1 MADLFGIGQVLG
13 AAVGGALNIGNTAV
27 AAKFAK
33 EGAEEERKFQEEMWN
48 KSNEY
53 NSPAAQMARMK
64 QAGLN
69 ANLMYGSIS
78 PGNTQ
83 PMKVEDPSGKKAIA
97 NAIAKMDYMQ
107 MGIAVA
113 RAREELKAL
122 KLANQYQE
130 TKNYKAVID
139 SDHAF
144 TKYRLDAARLAGF
157 EAWANE
163 HGYHVNEAG
172 TSYTRPDGTSVPFA
186 GGFGNNAAF
195 IPYMLEFD
203 QKLKNIQS
211 KTNNTN
217 AIIEINNLRK
227 ETQGLINDFKRTQ
240 NKWQPWLYGIDAG
253 SKVVN
258 SITGAIK
265 PWATPKLSRPPMR
278 YNNPYSR

>member
-13 AAVGGALNIGNTAV
+13 ATIGGALNIGNTAV

-33 EGAEEERKFQEEMWN
+33 EGAEEERKWQEEMWN
-48 KSNEY
+48 KANEY

-97 NAIAKMDYMQ
+97 AAIAKMDYQQ
-107 MGIAVA
+107 MAISIA
-113 RAREELKAL
+113 RSREELKAL
-122 KLANQYQE
+122 KLANQFQE
-130 TKNYKAVID
+130 TKNEKAIID
-139 SDHAF
+139 RSHAF
-144 TKYRLDAARLAGF
+144 IKKNLDAARLEGY
-157 EAWANE
+157 EAWAAE
-163 HGYHVNEAG
+163 HGYHVNEFG
-172 TSYTRPDGTSVPFA
+172 TSYTRPDGTSVPFTT
-186 GGFGNNAAF
+186 GGTTAPF
-195 IPYMLEFD
+195 IPFMVEFD

-240 NKWQPWLYGIDAG
+240 NRWQPWLYGIDAG

-265 PWATPKLSRPPMR
+265 PWAIPKLSRPPMR
-278 YNNPYSR
+278 YNPYYNYK